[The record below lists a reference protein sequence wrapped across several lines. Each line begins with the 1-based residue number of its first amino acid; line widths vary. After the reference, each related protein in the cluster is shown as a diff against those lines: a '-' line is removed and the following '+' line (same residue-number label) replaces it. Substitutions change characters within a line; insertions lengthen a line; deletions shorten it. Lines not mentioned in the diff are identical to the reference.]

1 MYGNGL
7 GKYHLAT
14 KVWQQKP
21 AYNAY
26 AVNQEIPGKIH
37 VGTGGLH
44 QHWVLQMWQAFV
56 PTRFIPDA
64 WLFTRYLNVQ
74 SYMQAD

>member
-44 QHWVLQMWQAFV
+44 QHWVLQM
-56 PTRFIPDA
+56 
-64 WLFTRYLNVQ
+64 
-74 SYMQAD
+74 